1 MQNGRLTLT
10 TMTMQSVKMGFVEA
24 VKTCFSKAFTF
35 TGRARRSEYWYW
47 YLFSVIVSMPLSI
60 ILEIIPEDDWILA
73 IIVALVAS
81 GWNFFN
87 MIATLSVAIRR
98 LHDTGRSGWWYGVS
112 MILAFV
118 WAMLVVVGIVV
129 FAVSMIDDTSA
140 SMMEA
145 LTPFLV
151 VLLVTY
157 IPLLA
162 YSIVLLV
169 WLCQDSTPGPNKYG
183 ENPKGVGNADEAL
196 TPSGEMETEV
206 MNDLE
211 DVE

>member
-1 MQNGRLTLT
+1 
-10 TMTMQSVKMGFVEA
+10 MTMQPTPMDFVEA
-24 VKTCFSKAFTF
+24 IKTCFSKAFTF
-35 TGRARRSEYWYW
+35 TGRARRAEYWYW
-47 YLFSVIVSMPLSI
+47 YLFSVLVSLPLQ
-60 ILEIIPEDDWILA
+60 ILIEVIPEDSWALMLV
-73 IIVALVAS
+73 VALVAL

-87 MIATLSVAIRR
+87 MIATLAVTIRR

-118 WAMLVVVGIVV
+118 WAMLVVAGIVV

-145 LTPFLV
+145 LIPFLV

-206 MNDLE
+206 MKDLE

>member
-1 MQNGRLTLT
+1 
-10 TMTMQSVKMGFVEA
+10 MQSVKMGFVEA
-24 VKTCFSKAFTF
+24 IKTCFSKAFTF

-47 YLFSVIVSMPLSI
+47 YLFSVIVSIPLSI
-60 ILEIIPEDDWILA
+60 ILEIIPEDAWILA
-73 IIVALVAS
+73 FIVGLVAL
-81 GWNFFN
+81 GWSFFN
-87 MIATLSVAIRR
+87 MIATLAVSVRR
-98 LHDTGRSGWWYGVS
+98 LHDTGRSGWWYGAS
-112 MILAFV
+112 MIGSFV
-118 WAMLVVVGIVV
+118 WTMLVVAEIVV
-129 FAVSMIDDTSA
+129 FAVYMIDGTSA
-140 SMMEA
+140 SMMGA
-145 LTPFLV
+145 LIPFLV

-206 MNDLE
+206 MNDME

>member
-1 MQNGRLTLT
+1 M
-10 TMTMQSVKMGFVEA
+10 FA
-24 VKTCFSKAFTF
+24 
-35 TGRARRSEYWYW
+35 
-47 YLFSVIVSMPLSI
+47 
-60 ILEIIPEDDWILA
+60 
-73 IIVALVAS
+73 
-81 GWNFFN
+81 
-87 MIATLSVAIRR
+87 
-98 LHDTGRSGWWYGVS
+98 
-112 MILAFV
+112 
-118 WAMLVVVGIVV
+118 VVGIV
-129 FAVSMIDDTSA
+129 ALSVSVVDGTSA
-140 SMMEA
+140 LMMGA
-145 LTPFLV
+145 LIPFLM

-206 MNDLE
+206 MNDME

>member
-1 MQNGRLTLT
+1 
-10 TMTMQSVKMGFVEA
+10 MGFVEA
-24 VKTCFSKAFTF
+24 IKTCFSKAFTF

-47 YLFSVIVSMPLSI
+47 YLFSVIVSIPLSI
-60 ILEIIPEDDWILA
+60 ILEIIPEDAWILA
-73 IIVALVAS
+73 FIVGLVAL
-81 GWNFFN
+81 GWSFFN
-87 MIATLSVAIRR
+87 MIATLAVSVRR
-98 LHDTGRSGWWYGVS
+98 LHDTGRSGWWYGAS
-112 MILAFV
+112 MIGSFV
-118 WAMLVVVGIVV
+118 WTMLVVAEIVV
-129 FAVSMIDDTSA
+129 FAVYMIDGTSA
-140 SMMEA
+140 SMMGA
-145 LTPFLV
+145 LIPFLV

-206 MNDLE
+206 MNDME

>member
-1 MQNGRLTLT
+1 
-10 TMTMQSVKMGFVEA
+10 MQSTKMGFVEA
-24 VKTCFSKAFTF
+24 IKTCFSKAFTF

-47 YLFSVIVSMPLSI
+47 YLFSVIVSIPLSI
-60 ILEIIPEDDWILA
+60 ILEIIPEDAWALA
-73 IIVALVAS
+73 FIVALVS
-81 GWNFFN
+81 LGWNFFN
-87 MIATLSVAIRR
+87 MIATLAVTIRR
-98 LHDTGRSGWWYGVS
+98 LHDTGRSGWWYGGSV
-112 MILAFV
+112 IGAFV
-118 WAMLVVVGIVV
+118 WAMFVVAGIV
-129 FAVSMIDDTSA
+129 ALSVSVVDSTSA

-206 MNDLE
+206 MNDME